1 LLLQYTIITS
11 EDALFK
17 VVLMN
22 NFDFDAW
29 AKLARTSPDEFE
41 RQRCDIVESHII
53 NSQNVRRLRGL
64 QCSIDMERIR
74 ARTPMKA
81 CLRISTL
88 MWDAFI
94 TLNNTMNTAMGKYCE
109 SSSALSHSA
118 GGAKIIYFPAKH
130 KPCK

>member
-1 LLLQYTIITS
+1 MAD
-11 EDALFK
+11 DALFK
-17 VVLMN
+17 VVSMN

-29 AKLARTSPDEFE
+29 AMLARTAPDEFE
-41 RQRCDIVESHII
+41 RQRRDIVEKHISS
-53 NSQNVRRLRGL
+53 SQNVRRMRGL

-94 TLNNTMNTAMGKYCE
+94 NLNNAMNTAMGKYCE

-118 GGAKIIYFPAKH
+118 GGVAKVIYFPTKH